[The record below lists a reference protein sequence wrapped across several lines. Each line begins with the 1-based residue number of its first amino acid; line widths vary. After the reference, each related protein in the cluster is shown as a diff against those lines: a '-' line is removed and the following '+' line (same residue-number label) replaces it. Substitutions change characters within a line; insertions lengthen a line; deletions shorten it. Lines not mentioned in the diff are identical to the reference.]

1 MHSVKFLR
9 STTSGCLDIEIRKSE
24 FVNQFLYAILQLC
37 DLVTFHV
44 WVLCINLKEPNVS
57 GCI

>member
-37 DLVTFHV
+37 DLVAFHV
-44 WVLCINLKEPNVS
+44 LGINLKEPNVS
-57 GCI
+57 CCI

>member
-24 FVNQFLYAILQLC
+24 FVNQFLYAIYIQLC
-37 DLVTFHV
+37 DLVAFHV
-44 WVLCINLKEPNVS
+44 LVL
-57 GCI
+57 